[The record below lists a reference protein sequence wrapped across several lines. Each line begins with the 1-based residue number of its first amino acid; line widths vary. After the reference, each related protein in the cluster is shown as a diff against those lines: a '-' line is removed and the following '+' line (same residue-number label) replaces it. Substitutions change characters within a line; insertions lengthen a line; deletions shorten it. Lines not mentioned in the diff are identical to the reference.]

1 MSEPI
6 AILDVIKRGGYE
18 ASLITT
24 FNAHLPFY
32 EEVVLRRLVSAGCRH
47 NVVLMDRNQCSVSWG
62 SEATR
67 PRLAGHAYTLL
78 PIEAPGAFHPK
89 VCILVGPKR
98 ASILVGSHNLTLSG
112 FGYNREV
119 TNWIE
124 VSGAKD
130 SDGAA
135 LLADTWHQVMGWV
148 ELARGKAPD
157 SMLSA
162 SLALANFINPLISK
176 VTKPA
181 DVVML
186 GQTPKGLALLDQLVP
201 LAGEGVKR
209 IGVLGAFFDRELAL
223 IIELKARWPAAEVVV
238 GVDPDSVHLEAS
250 SNTLPA
256 RFVDARKLWES
267 NSNAYLHAK
276 IIFLDTG
283 KQDSLLVSGSANPSR
298 PAWLGT
304 ATSCN
309 VEAVLVRKGP
319 EALQTATEIGMA
331 KLFTLPAID
340 NATFKAIAVRSA
352 ATRFEASDAG
362 SRLLL
367 GIADPDMGLIRVPL
381 LGAALNAD
389 AAELL
394 DPDHTVL
401 RVVGLEKSSG
411 DELIVRAGKDTPI
424 VQSCRILRKGEPVA
438 RVMIHHPDV
447 IAASSQSSRQHQIRN
462 ALSAL
467 GSNEADISS
476 VIASVEKV
484 IFSDDTQRHVELAIQ
499 DKKQRSSNATASARP
514 ESLAVSVEDLP
525 SEKRKQRFL
534 KSGDLAYLLD
544 VLIHRLGE
552 GLESGTVETDA
563 VGRTEEEQVDQD
575 DDNRAEEG
583 QHEQGATELSDPE
596 IASIV
601 ARKVRQLIRR
611 MDKQFERA
619 ADELELQPS
628 AVLQLIAVL
637 ALLRELRHLEK
648 TPRWRKTGQP
658 LVEEEWMRFLLDDS
672 IIYLLGSS
680 TGLMHRVEEIAG
692 SHSEEIVQLRVLLL
706 WLAWDLGDELT
717 DHVSRLLEKDE
728 LDARLQ
734 ANALFLE
741 LIPPLVSDES
751 ARAELEKSISR
762 TLWPTPQASLRA
774 HEWLERHWGY
784 GRSWQHKHEQEAPLS
799 VGSIGYVPGII
810 TNPRVVIDVSSGMV
824 GLWDFDKVRHFVRD
838 KVITVRPNL
847 SSDLIK

>member
-6 AILDVIKRGGYE
+6 SILDIIKRGGYE

-78 PIEAPGAFHPK
+78 PIGAPGAFHPK
-89 VCILVGPKR
+89 VCILVGPKK

-119 TNWIE
+119 TNWVE
-124 VSGAKD
+124 VSGSKD

-135 LLADTWHQVMGWV
+135 LLADAWHQVMGWV

-157 SMLSA
+157 SMLTA
-162 SLALANFINPLISK
+162 SLALANFINPLIAN
-176 VTKPA
+176 VTKPS

-186 GQTPKGLALLDQLVP
+186 GQTPNGLALFDQLAP

-223 IIELKARWPAAEVVV
+223 IKELKARWPAAEVVV
-238 GVDPDSVHLEAS
+238 GIDPDSVHLEAS

-256 RFVDARKLWES
+256 RFVDARKLWKP
-267 NSNAYLHAK
+267 NSNVYLHAK
-276 IIFLDTG
+276 IIFLDVG
-283 KQDSLLVSGSANPSR
+283 RKDSLLVSGSANPSR

-304 ATSCN
+304 AASCN

-331 KLFTLPAID
+331 ELFTLPAID
-340 NATFKAIAVRSA
+340 NATFKAIAARSA
-352 ATRFEASDAG
+352 TIRFEESDAG
-362 SRLLL
+362 GRLLL
-367 GIADPDMGLIRVPL
+367 GIADPDTGLIRIPL
-381 LGAALNAD
+381 LGTVLNAD
-389 AAELL
+389 AVELYDL
-394 DPDHTVL
+394 DHVCLRLITVEKEVEGEFIL
-401 RVVGLEKSSG
+401 RSG
-411 DELIVRAGKDTPI
+411 KETQI
-424 VQSCRILRKGEPVA
+424 VQSCRFLKSGEPVA
-438 RVMIHHPDV
+438 RAMIHHPDV
-447 IAASSQSSRQHQIRN
+447 ITASSQSSRQHQIRN

-467 GSNEADISS
+467 GSNDADIST

-484 IFSDDTQRHVELAIQ
+484 IFSDDIHRQVDLAIQ
-499 DKKQRSSNATASARP
+499 EKKQRSSASTASARP
-514 ESLAVSVEDLP
+514 DSLAVSVEDLP
-525 SEKRKQRFL
+525 SAKRKQRFL

-552 GLESGTVETDA
+552 GLESGAVETDA
-563 VGRTEEEQVDQD
+563 VGRTEEEQVNQD
-575 DDNRAEEG
+575 DDSPAEEER
-583 QHEQGATELSDPE
+583 HEQNATELSDPE
-596 IASIV
+596 IAGIV

-619 ADELELQPS
+619 AEEPELQPS

-658 LVEEEWMRFLLDDS
+658 LVEEEWMRFLLDES
-672 IIYLLGSS
+672 ISYLLGSS
-680 TGLMHRVEEIAG
+680 KGLMHRMEEIAG
-692 SHSEEIVQLRVLLL
+692 PHSEEIVQLRVLLL

-751 ARAELEKSISR
+751 ARMELEKSISR

-774 HEWLERHWGY
+774 HEWLERHWDY
-784 GRSWQHKHEQEAPLS
+784 GKGWQQVRDQEAALQ
-799 VGSIGYVPGII
+799 VGSVGYVPGVMP
-810 TNPRVVIDVSSGMV
+810 NPRVVMETSGGFV
-824 GLWDFDKVRHFVRD
+824 GLWDFDRVRHFARERVVPV
-838 KVITVRPNL
+838 KPMLVNQ
-847 SSDLIK
+847 